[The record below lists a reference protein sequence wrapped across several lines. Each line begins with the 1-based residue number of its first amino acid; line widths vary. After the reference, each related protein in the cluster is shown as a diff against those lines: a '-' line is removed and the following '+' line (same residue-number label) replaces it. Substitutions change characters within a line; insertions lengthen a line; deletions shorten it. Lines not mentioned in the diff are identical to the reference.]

1 MEALNEWIQW
11 KFEFNLIFEMFRN
24 FKKNLIDS
32 NSTLISL
39 ELIFLKLKQF
49 TDELS
54 RNYVKLDLN

>member
-11 KFEFNLIFEMFRN
+11 KFEFNLIFKI
-24 FKKNLIDS
+24 FKIFFKNLIDS